1 MNNFACFSLGF
12 HLSDNKHIHLI
23 ITPVSGQGYAGR
35 PQRTKPLTMR
45 SLFTFAFLSLAFT
58 LTAQDFEEFSELSN
72 SPVYRPNFTSIATE
86 EGLIY
91 GINDTTVNAM
101 VFYKINRQGQIT
113 ATMGLDSTC
122 CGYYGDLFVSEGRY
136 FFDGLRLDTP
146 ATRLLLELD
155 EELNVLRETTWEGV
169 APPVSSMNIW
179 QLTTGL
185 RNFNRG
191 ARKVVGDTLY
201 AVVPYLLPLAF
212 NRPYT
217 QYEILGL
224 GGEVYYVRDMKSIDS
239 LYVHYY
245 STMGEDEFYLF
256 GYMEGE
262 TVPGGNDGGSYGGL
276 IGKFDLSDGQIFGTT
291 WFEGNFLGNGTDG
304 CMGQYFDGKVYASS
318 FTSST
323 LQGAPY
329 GGAGCP
335 ERTVAIEIFNENL
348 QFERGYNLPTCGFL
362 TNGGQAFA
370 VDDDGNIYYANYNG
384 QEFVTYLFKFDSLLN
399 VIWMQ
404 TYDMGFPYAIKLTPR
419 ENHLIVDGISDVA
432 NPTLRIFRVDT
443 ESGGVVSTTELPG
456 APAPA
461 FHPNPTTGPLR
472 LNVPPERPMRVQVY
486 GIDGRLYD
494 THRVDDGNLH
504 LKGLPA
510 GAYILQMSDWESG
523 ALLGAQKVVK
533 R

>member
-1 MNNFACFSLGF
+1 
-12 HLSDNKHIHLI
+12 
-23 ITPVSGQGYAGR
+23 
-35 PQRTKPLTMR
+35 MR
-45 SLFTFAFLSLAFT
+45 FFFTFALFCLSFC
-58 LTAQDFEEFSELSN
+58 LTGQDFEEFSELSD
-72 SPVYRPNFTSIATE
+72 SPVYQPNFTSVATE

-91 GINDTTVNAM
+91 GINDATVNTM
-101 VFYKINRQGQIT
+101 VFYKINREGQIT
-113 ATMGLDSTC
+113 AAIGLDSTC

-155 EELNVLRETTWEGV
+155 EDLNVLRETVWEDV
-169 APPVSSMNIW
+169 APIVSGMSIW
-179 QLTTGL
+179 QVTTGL

-217 QYEILGL
+217 QYEVLGL
-224 GGEVYYVRDMKSIDS
+224 DGEVYYVRDMKSIDS

-245 STMGEDEFYLF
+245 STMGEDAFYLF
-256 GYMEGE
+256 GFMAGE

-276 IGKFDLSDGQIFGTT
+276 IGKFGLSDGQVTGTT
-291 WFEGNFLGNGTDG
+291 WFEGNFLGSGTDG
-304 CMGQYFDGKVYASS
+304 CMGQYLGGKVYASS

-329 GGAGCP
+329 GGTGCP
-335 ERTVAIEIFNENL
+335 ERTVAIEVFNENL

-362 TNGGQAFA
+362 TNGGRAFA
-370 VDDDGNIYYANYNG
+370 VDEEGYIYYANYND

-399 VIWMQ
+399 VVWME

-419 ENHLIVDGISDVA
+419 ENHLIVDGLTDIF

-456 APAPA
+456 AFAPA
-461 FHPNPTTGPLR
+461 FHPNPTVGPLR
-472 LNVPPERPMRVQVY
+472 LNAPPERPLRVQVY
-486 GIDGRLYD
+486 GLSGRLYG
-494 THRVDDGNLH
+494 TYRVEDGTL
-504 LKGLPA
+504 GLESLP
-510 GAYILQMSDWESG
+510 GGTYILQMSDWESG
-523 ALLGAQKVVK
+523 GLVGVQRVVK